1 MISFKEINDSYNV
14 ILLEYIMTSLNEQG
28 ETEYYNIEE
37 YYRLRE
43 TDTRMYVLNFE
54 RTMNQIFYQENTFIT
69 DGGNI
74 QLGIRGQDV
83 EYQTNE
89 AGDVVAFVQEGE
101 LWCYNVSTNEL
112 AQVYSFRSLEGI
124 DSRENW
130 REHDINIV
138 RLDEAGSVDFIVYG
152 YMNRGD
158 HEGEVGVGVYHY
170 DGISHT
176 VEEEIFIPVKQSYE
190 VLKAELGQ
198 LLFQNDRD
206 ELFLMMDGDVYCIN
220 LASQSARKVVSELRD
235 GCYAISS
242 SGRYLAWVES
252 GQQYTSTAIQLMDL
266 TDSSVYQVSDDSDSY
281 LLPLHFIDNDFVYG
295 VVKKENLTVDAA
307 GNTESPMSALKI
319 MNTSEDGHDIIKT
332 YEPDNAYISGIA
344 VEDHTITVNMVKEVE
359 GQFVSCGE
367 DSIMN
372 READTEEKVYI
383 TTTATDVKETQVQIA
398 LKKSGAAEKTK
409 RITFQTLL
417 LEENR
422 ILELDTDSENER
434 FYVYVK
440 GEVRLTTDS
449 ISEAILLANKEL
461 GIVVDTDQQYIWMR
475 AHKTSCPAFSGI
487 APYDTDADA
496 GSIVQCVSAM
506 LMKEDSGISVKE
518 LVEAGQTPREVL
530 ENTLKD
536 AIVLDLTGCTAEEII
551 YYVSNGSPVFAM
563 TGADSAVLVTGY
575 SSTHLYY
582 YNPESGKRES
592 ISMDDADRWFSDAG
606 NIFFSYLKK

>member
-1 MISFKEINDSYNV
+1 
-14 ILLEYIMTSLNEQG
+14 
-28 ETEYYNIEE
+28 
-37 YYRLRE
+37 
-43 TDTRMYVLNFE
+43 
-54 RTMNQIFYQENTFIT
+54 
-69 DGGNI
+69 
-74 QLGIRGQDV
+74 
-83 EYQTNE
+83 
-89 AGDVVAFVQEGE
+89 
-101 LWCYNVSTNEL
+101 
-112 AQVYSFRSLEGI
+112 
-124 DSRENW
+124 
-130 REHDINIV
+130 
-138 RLDEAGSVDFIVYG
+138 
-152 YMNRGD
+152 
-158 HEGEVGVGVYHY
+158 
-170 DGISHT
+170 
-176 VEEEIFIPVKQSYE
+176 
-190 VLKAELGQ
+190 
-198 LLFQNDRD
+198 
-206 ELFLMMDGDVYCIN
+206 
-220 LASQSARKVVSELRD
+220 
-235 GCYAISS
+235 
-242 SGRYLAWVES
+242 
-252 GQQYTSTAIQLMDL
+252 
-266 TDSSVYQVSDDSDSY
+266 
-281 LLPLHFIDNDFVYG
+281 
-295 VVKKENLTVDAA
+295 
-307 GNTESPMSALKI
+307 
-319 MNTSEDGHDIIKT
+319 
-332 YEPDNAYISGIA
+332 
-344 VEDHTITVNMVKEVE
+344 
-359 GQFVSCGE
+359 
-367 DSIMN
+367 MN

-398 LKKSGAAEKTK
+398 LKKSGTAEKTK